1 MAFDVPFTLART
13 VVLTILGGRWSNHR
27 ERCIVAMEDRYDV
40 VIIGAGPGGL
50 VAASELAEH
59 GVGVA
64 IFDRAGDIGPKV
76 CAGALPSQIHEFG
89 IPADIIDKE
98 FSSITAH
105 AAGQSYQLSMP
116 APFLYTA
123 DRGRFGQ
130 YLLRRATANGA
141 QVCPDTRITEITSD
155 YVVANGRKVSYR
167 YLIGAD
173 GSHSVTRK
181 YLGLPVRKLGS
192 TLQYVV
198 PREHGSFELF
208 FDARE
213 FGSGI
218 AWIVPHNG
226 CTMIGLGRDLGEA
239 RGKSLREIC
248 RRWCRQQGIDLTG
261 GREEAWP
268 INYDYC
274 GWHFG
279 NVFLVGDAGGFASGL
294 TGEGIYAAMVSGRE
308 AARRIINPA
317 SGATDLD
324 RILRKKRSHDRAV
337 SVMQASLS
345 VLGTCHRILL
355 YLTRYGWVT
364 KRYVDYLF

>member
-1 MAFDVPFTLART
+1 MK
-13 VVLTILGGRWSNHR
+13 
-27 ERCIVAMEDRYDV
+27 DRYDV

-50 VAASELAEH
+50 AAASELAGH

-64 IFDRAGDIGPKV
+64 VFERAGEIGPKV
-76 CAGALPSQIHEFG
+76 CGGALPSQISEFN
-89 IPADIIDKE
+89 IPADIIDRK

-105 AAGQSYQLSMP
+105 AGGRSYQFSLP
-116 APFLYTA
+116 APFLFTA
-123 DRGRFGQ
+123 DRGRLGQ
-130 YLLRRATANGA
+130 HLLGRAVANGA
-141 QVCPDTRITEITSD
+141 EVHTNTRIREITPG
-155 YVVANGRKVSYR
+155 YVVANTQKVRYR

-173 GSHSVTRK
+173 GSHSLTRK
-181 YLGLPVRKLGS
+181 YLGLPVRKIGT

-208 FDARE
+208 FDARR

-226 CTMIGLGRDLGEA
+226 RTIIGLGRDLREA
-239 RGKSLREIC
+239 RGKSLREVC
-248 RRWCRQQGIDLTG
+248 RRWCQQRRIDLTG

-268 INYDYC
+268 INYDYR

-279 NVFLVGDAGGFASGL
+279 NIFLVGDAGGFASGL

-308 AARRIINPA
+308 AARRIIDPA
-317 SGATDLD
+317 SSTKGTDQV
-324 RILRKKRSHDRAV
+324 LRKKRSQDRAV
-337 SVMQASLS
+337 SLMQSSLP
-345 VLGTCHRILL
+345 VLDTYHRILL
-355 YLTRYGWVT
+355 HLTRFGWVS

>member
-1 MAFDVPFTLART
+1 M
-13 VVLTILGGRWSNHR
+13 TILGRRLSNHH
-27 ERCIVAMEDRYDV
+27 ERCLESMDSKYDV

-50 VAASELAEH
+50 VAASELAGK
-59 GVGVA
+59 GVGVVV
-64 IFDRAGDIGPKV
+64 FERGEEIGPKV
-76 CAGALPSQIHEFG
+76 CGGALPLQISEFD
-89 IPADIIDKE
+89 IPADITDRE
-98 FSSITAH
+98 FSSITVH
-105 AAGQSYQLSMP
+105 TAGRSYQLSLP

-130 YLLRRATANGA
+130 YLFQRATANGA
-141 QVCPDTRITEITSD
+141 EVHTESRISEITPN
-155 YVVANGRKVSYR
+155 YVVVNGRKVGYR
-167 YLIGAD
+167 YLVGAD

-208 FDARE
+208 FDARK

-226 CTMIGLGRDLGEA
+226 RTIIGLGGDLREA

-261 GREEAWP
+261 AREESWP
-268 INYDYC
+268 INYDYR

-308 AARRIINPA
+308 AARRIIDPA
-317 SGATDLD
+317 HDSVDIN
-324 RILRKKRSHDRAV
+324 RVLRKKRSHERLV
-337 SVMQASLS
+337 SIMQANLPTLGIYYRVLLS
-345 VLGTCHRILL
+345 
-355 YLTRYGWVT
+355 LTRYGWLT
-364 KRYVDYLF
+364 KKYVDYFF

>member
-1 MAFDVPFTLART
+1 MD
-13 VVLTILGGRWSNHR
+13 S
-27 ERCIVAMEDRYDV
+27 RYDV

-59 GVGVA
+59 GVGVVV
-64 IFDRAGDIGPKV
+64 FERAGEIGPKV
-76 CAGALPSQIHEFG
+76 CGGALPPAISEFDV
-89 IPADIIDKE
+89 PADIIDRE

-105 AAGQSYQLSMP
+105 TAGRSYQLSLS

-130 YLLRRATANGA
+130 FLLKRATDNGA
-141 QVCPDTRITEITSD
+141 EVYAENRVSEITPS
-155 YVVANGRKVSYR
+155 YVVVDGRKVGYR

-173 GSHSVTRK
+173 GSHSVVRK
-181 YLGLPVRKLGS
+181 FLGLPVRKLGS
-192 TLQYVV
+192 TLQYVL
-198 PREHGSFELF
+198 PREHDSFELF
-208 FDARE
+208 FDARK

-218 AWIVPHNG
+218 AWIVPHKG
-226 CTMIGLGRDLGEA
+226 RTLVGLGRDLREA

-261 GREEAWP
+261 AQVESWP
-268 INYDYC
+268 INYDYR

-308 AARRIINPA
+308 AARKIIDPA
-317 SGATDLD
+317 HAAKDIDQVLK
-324 RILRKKRSHDRAV
+324 KKRGQERLV
-337 SVMQASLS
+337 SIMQANLPALGIYYRVLLNLS
-345 VLGTCHRILL
+345 
-355 YLTRYGWVT
+355 RYGWLT
-364 KRYVDYLF
+364 KRYVDYFF